1 MKDATLATRT
11 ERAVAHL
18 EALLVRLELICGRLE
33 RFTAFAEGNL
43 PPAAP
48 SSQPPFDPQARELAE
63 KVIQRQ
69 IEEQREAATG

>member
-33 RFTAFAEGNL
+33 RFAAFAEGNL

-48 SSQPPFDPQARELAE
+48 SQPPFDPQARELAE